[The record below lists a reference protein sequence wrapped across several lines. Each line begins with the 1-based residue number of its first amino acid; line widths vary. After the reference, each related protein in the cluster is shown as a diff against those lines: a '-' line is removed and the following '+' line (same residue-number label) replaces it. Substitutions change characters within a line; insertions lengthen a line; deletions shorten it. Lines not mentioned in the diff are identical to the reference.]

1 MRHNRPINGFFE
13 WADQFFANASA
24 KVFEPFINANV
35 GAGTTIITS
44 LGKGVGGYIENP
56 ENIKQLVNTGIA
68 SQTGGLIGLGG
79 SGSGSG
85 SNEYESENNYQS
97 NSEKNTKIAK
107 YILSGV
113 AILGVGYLI
122 VKDK

>member
-1 MRHNRPINGFFE
+1 MKHNRPINGFFD
-13 WADQFFANASA
+13 WIDQFAANASA
-24 KVFEPFINANV
+24 KVFEPIINTYV
-35 GAGTTIITS
+35 GAAVNITGGV
-44 LGKGVGGYIENP
+44 GKGLGEWAGNP
-56 ENIKQLVNTGIA
+56 DNIDTLIKTGIA
-68 SQTGGLIGLGG
+68 TQTGGLVGLGG

-85 SNEYESENNYQS
+85 SNEYQNENDYQS

-107 YILSGV
+107 YILGGV